1 MDDAAIKL
9 YIADHVSLGM
19 AERWK
24 DLFEDLPP
32 KDRERIGRFRFDA
45 DRIRGT
51 LGTVMIRHFAGE
63 AFPGEEI
70 RIERTEHGK
79 PFLYGHDGFEFS
91 LSHSGDMVVLA
102 VSGRAVGA
110 DVETVKGR
118 DWEMFG
124 RFLSEAE
131 MKMIGEAEDPEEKF
145 FEVWTVRE
153 AFSKEE
159 GQGLRILDESFS
171 VDYERNRI
179 RYKDKTLYFNTKSHA
194 ARDTLYTISVCSPL
208 PTDSTEYIYLTKE
221 SFISTHT

>member
-1 MDDAAIKL
+1 MDDASIKL

-102 VSGRAVGA
+102 VSGKAVGA

-118 DWEMFG
+118 DWKMFG

-179 RYKDKTLYFNTKSHA
+179 RYKGKTLYFNTKSHA
-194 ARDTLYTISVCSPL
+194 ARDTLYKISVCSPL
-208 PTDSTEYIYLTKE
+208 PTGTEYIILKNE
-221 SFISTHT
+221 ELFGNHA

>member
-1 MDDAAIKL
+1 MSDAEIKL
-9 YIADHVSLGM
+9 YIADHVSLGLE
-19 AERWK
+19 ERWK
-24 DLFEDLPP
+24 VLFENLPE
-32 KDRERIGRFRFDA
+32 KYRERIGRFRFDA

-51 LGTVMIRHFAGE
+51 LGTVMIRHF
-63 AFPGEEI
+63 
-70 RIERTEHGK
+70 ERTEHGK

-118 DWEMFG
+118 DWEMFD

-159 GQGLRILDESFS
+159 GLGLKILDSDFT
-171 VDYERNRI
+171 VDYSKREINYSGKKLNFYSFDHTAED
-179 RYKDKTLYFNTKSHA
+179 RYKLSICSAKEVA
-194 ARDTLYTISVCSPL
+194 EPEISFL
-208 PTDSTEYIYLTKE
+208 STEDWERCLREGLFSEIK
-221 SFISTHT
+221 